1 MNQDNNT
8 EKEKSKKRK
17 RTLLIIL
24 LLLLLLL
31 IGITYSFFHAGMD
44 GSNGRNPSR
53 SNQSAP
59 SSSLDDNGSALPGS
73 PTQKSREEIL
83 SELQQKEVVVTDRVS
98 AGISFPNGKK
108 GTVGTW
114 TMENPASNKVVE
126 QCTVDL
132 NGKTVA
138 ETVPINPGQHIESV
152 TLSQPVASGT
162 YDVTAVIRYYST
174 DSKALL
180 GQADYRLTLSVS

>member
-8 EKEKSKKRK
+8 DKEKSKKRR

-31 IGITYSFFHAGMD
+31 IGITYSFFHAGMG
-44 GSNGRNPSR
+44 GSNGGNPSR
-53 SNQSAP
+53 SSQSAP
-59 SSSLDDNGSALPGS
+59 SSSLDGNGSALPGS
-73 PTQKSREEIL
+73 PTRKSQEEIL
-83 SELQQKEVVVTDRVS
+83 SELRQKEVVVTDRMS

-114 TMENPASNKVVE
+114 TMENPASNKVVV
-126 QCTVDL
+126 QCTIEL
-132 NGKTVA
+132 NSKTIA
-138 ETVPINPGQHIESV
+138 ETAPINPGQHIESV

-174 DSKALL
+174 DSKSLL

>member
-1 MNQDNNT
+1 MSQDNNT

-31 IGITYSFFHAGMD
+31 IGITYSFFHAGMG
-44 GSNGRNPSR
+44 GSNGGNPSR
-53 SNQSAP
+53 SSQSAP
-59 SSSLDDNGSALPGS
+59 SSSLDGNGSALSGS
-73 PTQKSREEIL
+73 PTRKSREEIL
-83 SELQQKEVVVTDRVS
+83 SELRQKEVVVTDRMS
-98 AGISFPNGKK
+98 AEISFPNGKE

-126 QCTVDL
+126 QCTVEL
-132 NGKTVA
+132 KGKTIA

-162 YDVTAVIRYYST
+162 YDATAIIRYYST

>member
-31 IGITYSFFHAGMD
+31 VGITYSFFHAGMG
-44 GSNGRNPSR
+44 GSNGGNPSR
-53 SNQSAP
+53 SSQSVP
-59 SSSLDDNGSALPGS
+59 SSLLDGNGSALPGS
-73 PTQKSREEIL
+73 PTRKSREEIL
-83 SELQQKEVVVTDRVS
+83 SELRQKEVVVTDRMS
-98 AGISFPNGKK
+98 AGISFPNGKE
-108 GTVGTW
+108 GTKGTW

-126 QCTVDL
+126 QCAIEL
-132 NGKTVA
+132 NGKTIA
-138 ETVPINPGQHIESV
+138 ETVPMNPGQHIESV

-162 YDVTAVIRYYST
+162 YDVTAIIRYYST
-174 DSKALL
+174 DFKTLL
-180 GQADYRLTLSVS
+180 GQAEYRLTLSVS